1 MAFGSNIIIANGFDL
16 GKQAPVD
23 SRYLCATIAERDE
36 HVTGNRAYEGMQVYV
51 TENHTLY
58 KYTSTGTWE
67 ELGGAKTTTI
77 AIGEGSDVTGTS
89 IQVGG
94 GDTQTL
100 TLTLKDVVT
109 AGTGT
114 KITVNSKGLV
124 TGVANLSTE
133 DLPEITADDVTGLGT
148 AAKLNAGTANGN
160 VVVVGSD
167 GKIDPN
173 LMPALAI
180 TSVHVVASEDEML
193 GLTAQEGDV
202 CVRSDEEKS
211 YILKQ
216 SPASTLAN
224 WIELDSPTDK
234 VQSVNGKTG
243 TVVLTTDDI
252 AEGSTNQYYTET
264 RATGNFNTNIALT
277 NSTSLADGD
286 TLFHTDDD
294 LPATQVTTDG
304 DHQFVSQT
312 QLDRLAATVS
322 IVVGSTPDTA
332 LASLKNGDFY
342 YEVSEDT
349 HVTA

>member
-1 MAFGSNIIIANGFDL
+1 MAFGQNIIIANGFDL

-23 SRYLCATIAERDE
+23 SRYLCATIAERDA

-77 AIGEGSDVTGTS
+77 AIGEGSDVTGAS

-109 AGTGT
+109 GGTGT
-114 KITVNSKGLV
+114 KVTVNNKGLV
-124 TGVANLSTE
+124 TAVANLTTD

-180 TSVHVVASEDEML
+180 TSVHVVGSEGEMT

-202 CVRSDEEKS
+202 CVRTDLEKS
-211 YILKQ
+211 FILKQ
-216 SPASTLAN
+216 APASTVEN
-224 WIELDSPTDK
+224 WIELDSPTDA

-243 TVVLTTDDI
+243 AVVLSTDDI
-252 AEGSTNQYYTET
+252 AEGSTNQYFTEA
-264 RATGNFNTNIALT
+264 RATQNFTTNIATT
-277 NSTSLADGD
+277 NSTSLADGA
-286 TLFHTDDD
+286 TIFHTDDN
-294 LPATQVTTDG
+294 LPAAQVTTD
-304 DHQFVSQT
+304 DTHQFVT
-312 QLDRLAATVS
+312 NDQLARLQATTR
-322 IVVGSTPDTA
+322 IMVGTDAEGA
-332 LASLKNGDFY
+332 LATLSNGDFY
-342 YEVSEDT
+342 YETSDDT
-349 HVTA
+349 HVSA

>member
-1 MAFGSNIIIANGFDL
+1 MAFGQNIVIANGFDL

-58 KYTSTGTWE
+58 KYSSTGTWE

-77 AIGEGSDVTGTS
+77 AIGKGSDVTGSS
-89 IQVGG
+89 ITVGG

-100 TLTLKDVVT
+100 TLTLKDIVT

-114 KITVNSKGLV
+114 KVTVNNKGLV
-124 TGVANLSTE
+124 TAVANLSTE

-148 AAKLNAGTANGN
+148 AAKLDAGTANGN

-180 TSVHVVASEDEML
+180 TSVHVVGTEEEML
-193 GLTAQEGDV
+193 ALQAQEGDV
-202 CVRSDEEKS
+202 CVRTDLEKS
-211 YILKQ
+211 FILKQ
-216 SPASTLAN
+216 APASTVGN
-224 WIELDSPTDK
+224 WIELDSPTDA

-243 TVVLTTDDI
+243 AVTLVTDDI
-252 AEGSTNQYYTET
+252 AEGTTNKYYTDE
-264 RATGNFNTNIALT
+264 RATQNFNTNIAKT
-277 NSTSLADGD
+277 NSTSLADGA
-286 TLFHTDDD
+286 TIFHTGDN
-294 LPATQVTTDG
+294 LPAAQVTTDN
-304 DHQFVSQT
+304 DHQFVTNT
-312 QLDRLAATVS
+312 QLARLQATTR
-322 IVVGSTPDTA
+322 IMVGTDAEGA
-332 LASLKNGDFY
+332 LATLSNGDFY
-342 YEVSEDT
+342 YETSEDT
-349 HVTA
+349 HVSA

>member
-1 MAFGSNIIIANGFDL
+1 MAFGQNIIIANGFDL

-23 SRYLCATIAERDE
+23 SRYLCATITERDA
-36 HVTGNRAYEGMQVYV
+36 HVTGA
-51 TENHTLY
+51 
-58 KYTSTGTWE
+58 
-67 ELGGAKTTTI
+67 
-77 AIGEGSDVTGTS
+77 S

-114 KITVNSKGLV
+114 KVTVNSKGLV
-124 TGVANLSTE
+124 TAVANLSTE

-180 TSVHVVASEDEML
+180 TSVHVVASEEEML

-202 CVRSDEEKS
+202 CVRTDLEKS
-211 YILKQ
+211 FILKQ
-216 SPASTLAN
+216 APASTVGN
-224 WIELDSPTDK
+224 WIELDSPTDA

-243 TVVLTTDDI
+243 AVTLVTDDI
-252 AEGSTNQYYTET
+252 AEGTTNKYYTDE
-264 RATGNFNTNIALT
+264 RATQNFNTNIAKT
-277 NSTSLADGD
+277 NSTSLADGA
-286 TLFHTDDD
+286 TIFHTDDN
-294 LPATQVTTDG
+294 LPAAQVTTDN
-304 DHQFVSQT
+304 DHQFVT
-312 QLDRLAATVS
+312 NEQLARLQATTR
-322 IVVGSTPDTA
+322 IMVGTDAEGA
-332 LASLKNGDFY
+332 LATLSNGDFY
-342 YEVSEDT
+342 YETSEDS
-349 HVTA
+349 HAIA